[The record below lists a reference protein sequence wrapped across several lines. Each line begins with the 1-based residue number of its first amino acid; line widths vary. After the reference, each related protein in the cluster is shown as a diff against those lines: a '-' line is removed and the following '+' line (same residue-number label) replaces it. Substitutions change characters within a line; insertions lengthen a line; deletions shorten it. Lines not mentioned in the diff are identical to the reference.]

1 MKKTK
6 SFIIF
11 LMLCFSLSAFAEL
24 SVSVLSVVVDA
35 DGFPSIA
42 RPFEKREGLDVK
54 TAQESHFTVVYA
66 SDFVEEGNL
75 TLTDNTTEIVFG
87 EDVEE
92 VPLQY
97 VTIRYT
103 NFDYA
108 KNEGGGTGTDTD
120 LTGDEI
126 SVVVYPN
133 PTSDMLYIDNV
144 ADGEVRLYSFDGKFV
159 KSVKAKDNSAL
170 LDLTDCPTGV
180 YVLTCGKKAFNVIK
194 K

>member
-66 SDFVEEGNL
+66 PDFVEEGNL
-75 TLTDNTTEIVFG
+75 TLTDNTTDIVFG

-103 NFDYA
+103 DFDYA
-108 KNEGGGTGTDTD
+108 KNEGGGTGTNTD

-126 SVVVYPN
+126 SV
-133 PTSDMLYIDNV
+133 IDNV